1 MQEIFAEN
9 SGKIEEGE
17 DSVIIF
23 SGGSIDILCAIKLLD
38 AHKNAV
44 LIAADKGIETMAE
57 MNLMPDFIIGD
68 FDSASEDAVNIINNL
83 HEVYHI
89 PVERLIPEKDDTDT
103 EDAVKLALSHTKG
116 DIYILGGTG
125 TRIDHVLGNIAV
137 LGMGHD
143 AHRRIILQ
151 DSHNRIELLFEDTVI
166 KKEELFGKYISF
178 FPFGDRVE
186 GLTLEGFKY
195 PLKNYSFGG
204 FNSLGVSNELAA
216 EEGHISF
223 NSGVLIM
230 VQSKD

>member
-23 SGGSIDILCAIKLLD
+23 SGGSIDIPCAIKLLD

-116 DIYILGGTG
+116 DIYI
-125 TRIDHVLGNIAV
+125 VA
-137 LGMGHD
+137 
-143 AHRRIILQ
+143 
-151 DSHNRIELLFEDTVI
+151 
-166 KKEELFGKYISF
+166 
-178 FPFGDRVE
+178 
-186 GLTLEGFKY
+186 GLVPG
-195 PLKNYSFGG
+195 
-204 FNSLGVSNELAA
+204 
-216 EEGHISF
+216 
-223 NSGVLIM
+223 
-230 VQSKD
+230 